1 MTLPTNTREIV
12 IDGNPIICRELT
24 VIQIRQW
31 LQESGQA
38 TNLDVVSEALFRDC
52 SLHDLKRMTDL
63 TDDLIDT
70 LKPSQI
76 QKVIDVAKE
85 LNPHFFALLS
95 RLTGALQ
102 GAA

>member
-1 MTLPTNTREIV
+1 MTHPTNTREIV
-12 IDGNPIICRELT
+12 IDGTPIICRELT
-24 VIQIRQW
+24 VMQIRQW
-31 LQESGQA
+31 LEEAGQA
-38 TNLDVVSEALFRDC
+38 TNLDVVNEALFKDC

-63 TDDLIDT
+63 TDDVINT
-70 LKPSQI
+70 LKPSHI
-76 QKVIDVAKE
+76 QKAIDVAKE